1 MGEMGKKDVYSEVN
15 PDDVESILKA
25 VSVEKLPRSK
35 ASESN
40 VGNETS
46 VSESKEDSQDKEGN
60 FDSMNLAKHY
70 VPKTLRRG
78 DVIQVTVV
86 KLEQDG
92 VMVNA
97 GGKGDYFIPLR
108 DLSLRP
114 ISSPEEVAKVG
125 DKIDVFVVKDRDSKG
140 NVILSKK
147 RADYIK
153 KWQELKAK
161 FNKGETV
168 TAKVIKAIKGGLL
181 TDVDGVVAF
190 LPQSQVGLAKGE
202 KLEDYVGKELQ
213 VKILEIDSTI
223 RRMVVSRKKFQQ
235 EQREEERKRALV
247 NLKKGDIVEGTV
259 KTIKDF
265 GVFIDIGHGIDGF
278 VRLGDLTW
286 GRRRP
291 PNEVVKRGEV
301 VKAKILNVNLNTGKV
316 LLSIRATKPYPWDVV
331 EEKFP
336 VGSVVE
342 GTVIRIHPFGA
353 VVELD
358 DGITGLIHI
367 SQLDTKR
374 VNKVD
379 DVVKLGDK
387 VTVKVLNIDKENKK
401 MRLSRKAV
409 LEEDN
414 A

>member
-1 MGEMGKKDVYSEVN
+1 MGEMGKKDVYGEVN

-25 VSVEKLPRSK
+25 ISVEKLPRSK
-35 ASESN
+35 TNESTAIN
-40 VGNETS
+40 EGNIAED
-46 VSESKEDSQDKEGN
+46 KKDSQEKESN

-70 VPKTLRRG
+70 VPKTLKRG

-92 VMVNA
+92 IMVNA

-108 DLSLRP
+108 DLSLKP
-114 ISSPEEVAKVG
+114 VSSPEEVAKVG

-147 RADYIK
+147 KADYIK
-153 KWQELKAK
+153 KWQELKEK
-161 FNKGETV
+161 FNRFETV

-181 TDVDGVVAF
+181 TDVEGVVAF

-213 VKILEIDSTI
+213 VKILEIDPTI
-223 RRMVVSRKKFQQ
+223 RRMVVSHKKFLQ
-235 EQREEERKRALV
+235 EQREEERKHALV

-291 PNEVVKRGEV
+291 PKEVVKKGEV
-301 VKAKILNVNLNTGKV
+301 VKAKILNVNLATGKV

-387 VTVKVLNIDKENKK
+387 VKVKVLNIDKENKK